1 MITLDEKINP
11 NLSESIS
18 RFLLSNDDPEE
29 LINFLNTEEEKE
41 IYELK
46 IGENQSTSKN
56 LYIIFF
62 HILIL
67 TKKFFFSWHQQN

>member
-56 LYIIFF
+56 LYTIFF
-62 HILIL
+62 HKYYFLNII
-67 TKKFFFSWHQQN
+67 

>member
-18 RFLLSNDDPEE
+18 KFLLSNDDPEE

-46 IGENQSTSKN
+46 IGENQSTSKYI
-56 LYIIFF
+56 YII
-62 HILIL
+62 ILSL
-67 TKKFFFSWHQQN
+67 SYSSSKCNNKQQ

>member
-1 MITLDEKINP
+1 MNNLDEKINP
-11 NLSESIS
+11 NLSEIIS

-41 IYELK
+41 IYDLK

-56 LYIIFF
+56 IF
-62 HILIL
+62 I
-67 TKKFFFSWHQQN
+67 